1 MSSTLSIPHQVA
13 TRPALLEDVAAWTL
27 RRPLSL
33 ALGLLCSFQIVAWA
47 PNYLTWPWWADHD
60 VFATA
65 ARCWEAGIRPYRD
78 FQGNNF
84 PATIYV
90 FWALGKLC
98 GWGRTPPFYAFDAVL
113 VLVFGLALVAWS
125 TRRLGRALPGLV
137 GYALFLS
144 YYLNLNY
151 TQAAQRDWHGP
162 FFLVGAILLA
172 QARPGRV
179 VGGLAGLLTAAGL
192 AFRPQVV
199 LLLPALFLA
208 FDESA
213 RRPGESLGRNA
224 RPLAF
229 WAVGAVAGMF
239 LMFLPLLCAGLFDDF
254 LRSLRL
260 VSYGGGYNRVSLASL
275 LDQTLYA
282 LRPMRVAAVPT
293 AVLLLAPAAAP
304 DDRRL
309 GRTWLVALAGAL
321 LYRPLSPVPHAYLTH
336 PLMVVWAVL
345 GVVLVHL
352 ALSDRRLLPSLQLL
366 LVLLL
371 LGTGVTLKPRFCN
384 PNGSREA
391 VGTLRRGEDPGPSP
405 TGYAADV
412 DVPAA
417 ARYEWED
424 YRNLLAYLR
433 HDLGPRTRVANA
445 LKYVPAVTGPAG
457 RLPAL
462 PAESVAWL
470 IVVHSEDEDRFANAL
485 RRTPDS
491 VVVWVPAEQDHP
503 RLWRMP
509 RLTAVIEELYEPDRR
524 FGALEV
530 WRRKPTALAA
540 LDAGSNT
547 R

>member
-13 TRPALLEDVAAWTL
+13 TRPAHLEDVAAWTL

-239 LMFLPLLCAGLFDDF
+239 LVFLPLLRAGLFDDF

-282 LRPMRVAAVPT
+282 LRPLRVAAVPT

-309 GRTWLVALAGAL
+309 GRTWPRGPGRGAALPAAQPGAARL
-321 LYRPLSPVPHAYLTH
+321 PDPPADGRLGSP
-336 PLMVVWAVL
+336 
-345 GVVLVHL
+345 
-352 ALSDRRLLPSLQLL
+352 
-366 LVLLL
+366 
-371 LGTGVTLKPRFCN
+371 
-384 PNGSREA
+384 
-391 VGTLRRGEDPGPSP
+391 RGGPGPSCP
-405 TGYAADV
+405 ERPPAVTLAPAPAR
-412 DVPAA
+412 PAA
-417 ARYEWED
+417 AGHGRD
-424 YRNLLAYLR
+424 AQAAVLQPQLQPRGGR
-433 HDLGPRTRVANA
+433 HAA
-445 LKYVPAVTGPAG
+445 AG
-457 RLPAL
+457 
-462 PAESVAWL
+462 
-470 IVVHSEDEDRFANAL
+470 
-485 RRTPDS
+485 
-491 VVVWVPAEQDHP
+491 
-503 RLWRMP
+503 
-509 RLTAVIEELYEPDRR
+509 
-524 FGALEV
+524 
-530 WRRKPTALAA
+530 
-540 LDAGSNT
+540 
-547 R
+547 